1 MPAAG
6 GVDAQS
12 LMTLEDTMLT
22 LQAPAYDV
30 VVRSAVVYV
39 AVLVGLRLAGKRE
52 IGQLT
57 IFDLLVLLLL
67 ANAVQNAMVGSD
79 TSLTAGLVSAGV
91 LLLLDAGVA
100 GMRMRSPRLRK
111 LIQGSP
117 TVLVLHG
124 SVMAD
129 QMAREGLDQETL
141 EAAFREHGVDR
152 IDHVEMAVL
161 EIDGS
166 ISVIPM
172 GQDVRR
178 LRHPRRMPLG

>member
-1 MPAAG
+1 
-6 GVDAQS
+6 
-12 LMTLEDTMLT
+12 
-22 LQAPAYDV
+22 
-30 VVRSAVVYV
+30 
-39 AVLVGLRLAGKRE
+39 
-52 IGQLT
+52 
-57 IFDLLVLLLL
+57 
-67 ANAVQNAMVGSD
+67 
-79 TSLTAGLVSAGV
+79 
-91 LLLLDAGVA
+91 
-100 GMRMRSPRLRK
+100 MRMRSPRLRK